1 MAEKVLAAVKNF
13 AREEFGLKH
22 RYAMALHTDEPHPH
36 VHMVVKAISER
47 GVRLHIRKGALREW
61 RGEFA
66 RHLRALGV
74 AANATERA
82 VRGQSRTHKTDGIYR
97 ATLRGDST
105 HIRNRVEAMAG
116 ELFRGDREFDP
127 GKARLLSTRKEV
139 ERGWRAMSEIL
150 DRQGQPALAG
160 QVRQFTDRLPPP
172 TTEKEQLVAQML
184 DRTCNRHIRH
194 ESISR

>member
-1 MAEKVLAAVKNF
+1 MV
-13 AREEFGLKH
+13 
-22 RYAMALHTDEPHPH
+22 LHTDEPHPH
-36 VHMVVKAISER
+36 VHMVVKAVSEQ

-61 RGEFA
+61 RREFA

-82 VRGQSRTHKTDGIYR
+82 VRGESRKHKTDGIYR

-105 HIRNRVEAMAG
+105 HIRNRVEAVAR
-116 ELFRGDREFDP
+116 ELFNGDRDFDP
-127 GKARLLSTRKEV
+127 GKARLLNTRTEV

-172 TTEKEQLVAQML
+172 MTEKEQLAAQVF
-184 DRTCNRHIRH
+184 DRTRDRRIRH
-194 ESISR
+194 GPISR